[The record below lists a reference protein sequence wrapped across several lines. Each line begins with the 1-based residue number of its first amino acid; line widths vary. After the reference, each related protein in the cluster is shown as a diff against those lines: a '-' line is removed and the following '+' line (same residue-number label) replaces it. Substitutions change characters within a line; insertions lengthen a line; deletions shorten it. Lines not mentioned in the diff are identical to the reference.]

1 MPGIGVKFDQFLD
14 GGVPQAGD
22 QAVGLRN
29 GQNYRFDISALGGFS
44 LTKEFTQVA
53 HGFVLGQIV
62 RLNGAVFVLAQADAA
77 ANSDVVGIV
86 AAVDDADHF
95 TLLFAGFVENLIPVL
110 VPGTVYFLDAAVAGD
125 MTAVPPAVVGQVRK
139 PLFIAYS
146 TTTGFW
152 LNYNGQ
158 II

>member
-29 GQNYRFDISALGGFS
+29 GQNYRFDISSIGGFS
-44 LTKEFTQVA
+44 ISKEFTQVA
-53 HGFVLGQIV
+53 HGFSIGEIL
-62 RLNGAVFVLAQADAA
+62 RLNGAVFVLAQADMA
-77 ANSDVVGIV
+77 ANADVVGIV
-86 AAVDDADHF
+86 SAVTDADNF
-95 TLLFAGFVENLIPVL
+95 VLLFGGFVENLIPVL
-110 VPGTVYFLDAAVAGD
+110 AAGTVYFLDAAVAGA
-125 MTAVPPAVVGQVRK
+125 MTAVPPAVIGQVRK
-139 PLFIAYS
+139 PLLIAYS
-146 TTTGFW
+146 TSTGFW